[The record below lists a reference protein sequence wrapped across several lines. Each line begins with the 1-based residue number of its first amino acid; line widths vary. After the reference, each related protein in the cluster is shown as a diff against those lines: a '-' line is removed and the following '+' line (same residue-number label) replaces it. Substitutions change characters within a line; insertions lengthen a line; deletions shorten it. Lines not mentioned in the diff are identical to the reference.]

1 MAKRLKTRVKT
12 RGARQNEGRLPTRED
27 VLAFI
32 ESSQDRVGKR
42 EIARHF
48 QVKGGDRKALKELIG
63 EMTADGLLVG
73 NRKSFTQPGH
83 LPPVAVL
90 EIKEIDRAGDLI
102 AEPAVWDNEAGER
115 PRVVITHSSAR
126 GEDGRARQPVGP
138 GDRALVRLERLDEV
152 GENGALYEGRVIR
165 RLVRETR
172 RLLGIYRDAGPRGG
186 VIEPVER
193 KALKSWSVNKGDENG
208 AKDGDLVEFDTQRT
222 GHRAASA
229 RVLKVL
235 GNPDDQRQVSLIA
248 VHAHGLPVEFPEPVL
263 EELATLGTPTLEGRE
278 DLRDLPL
285 ITIDPAD
292 ARDHDDA
299 VYACPD
305 DASDNEGGH
314 VVIVAIADVSFY
326 VRPGSRLDREA
337 QLRANSIYFPDR
349 VVPMLPEKISND
361 LCSLKEGKDRP
372 CLAVRMVFD
381 RSGAKKSHTFMRA
394 MMRSHAGLSYQD
406 AQAAFDGEPG
416 AAAAALMEPALTPL
430 WAAYQA
436 LAKGRDTR
444 QPLELDLPERRVRL
458 DEAGRV
464 AGIDIPDRLDAHRLI
479 EEFMIQANV
488 AAAESLEN
496 AHAPVVYRAHEK
508 PSREKLKGLSDFLE
522 TLDLRLP
529 KAANLKPQHFNTI
542 LRQAK
547 LLPVPELV
555 NEVILRSQAQA
566 EYATENAGHFGLNL
580 RRYAHFTSPIRRY
593 ADLLVHRS
601 LIRALKL
608 GPGGLTDDQSA
619 QLATIAQAISVT
631 ERKAMAAER
640 ETMDR
645 LMADYLSEQV
655 GAEFKGRISGVTTS
669 GLFVRLAETGA
680 DGFIPASTLGDDYY
694 HYVEAQHA
702 LVGDRHQRA
711 YRLGDAV
718 DVRLVEALPF
728 AGALR
733 FEMLS
738 EGRTGHVSLAKGWRS
753 RGRTRTRGPRRR

>member
-1 MAKRLKTRVKT
+1 LAKRLKTRVKG
-12 RGARQNEGRLPTRED
+12 RRPVDHDGRLPTRED
-27 VLAFI
+27 ILAFI
-32 ESSQDRVGKR
+32 EGSQDKAGKR

-48 QVKGGDRKALKELIG
+48 QVKGSDRKALKELLN
-63 EMTADGLLVG
+63 EMTAEGLLVG
-73 NRKSFTQPGH
+73 NRKTFTQPGH

-90 EIKEIDRAGDLI
+90 EVKELDAAGELI
-102 AEPAVWDNEAGER
+102 AEPIVWDSQAGPR
-115 PRVVITHSSAR
+115 PAVMITGTNAR
-126 GEDGRARQPVGP
+126 GEDGSAPRPVGP
-138 GDRALVRLERLDEV
+138 GDRVLVRLERLDEPTE
-152 GENGALYEGRVIR
+152 GGALYEGRLIR
-165 RLVRETR
+165 RLAREKR
-172 RLLGIYRDAGPRGG
+172 RLLGIYRDTGARGG
-186 VIEPVER
+186 LIEPVDR
-193 KALKSWSVNKGDENG
+193 KALKAWSVNKGDENG

-229 RVLKVL
+229 RVLKAL

-263 EELATLGTPTLEGRE
+263 NELGSLETPSLEGRE
-278 DLRDLPL
+278 DLRALPL
-285 ITIDPAD
+285 LTIDPAD

-299 VYACPD
+299 VHAAPD
-305 DASDNEGGH
+305 DDPGNDGGH
-314 VVIVAIADVSFY
+314 VVIVAIADVAFY

-349 VVPMLPEKISND
+349 VVPMLPERISND
-361 LCSLKEGKDRP
+361 LCSLKEGQDRP

-381 RSGAKKSHTFMRA
+381 RSGSKKSHKFMRA
-394 MMRSHAGLSYQD
+394 MMRSHAGISYEE
-406 AQAAFDGEPG
+406 AQAAFDGNPG
-416 AAAAALMEPALTPL
+416 AACEPLMKTALEPL

-436 LAKGRDTR
+436 LCKARYKR
-444 QPLELDLPERRVRL
+444 QPLDLDLPERRVRL
-458 DEAGRV
+458 DDDGRV
-464 AGIDIPDRLDAHRLI
+464 AGIDIPERLEAHRLI

-488 AAAESLEN
+488 AAAESLEES
-496 AHAPVVYRAHEK
+496 HAPIVYRAHEK

-547 LLPVPELV
+547 LLPVPDLV
-555 NEVILRSQAQA
+555 NEVILRAQAQA

-608 GPGGLTDDQSA
+608 GPGGLTDEQAS
-619 QLATIAQAISVT
+619 QMTSIAQAISVT

-655 GAEFKGRISGVTTS
+655 GAEFKARISGVTSS
-669 GLFVRLAETGA
+669 GLFVRLRETGA
-680 DGFIPASTLGDDYY
+680 DGYIPASSLGDDYY
-694 HYVEAQHA
+694 HYVEEQHA
-702 LVGDRHQRA
+702 LVGDRTQRA
-711 YRLGDAV
+711 YRLGDEV

-733 FEMLS
+733 FDMLS
-738 EGRTGHVSLAKGWRS
+738 EGRKGHVSLAKGWRGRRTG
-753 RGRTRTRGPRRR
+753 RGRRR